1 MIDEASIEF
10 LKDNIISKNTSEYF
24 EEVYSCYV
32 HRNYR
37 SAVVMLWSVVV
48 LDVVEKLEILDSLYG
63 DTKAKEILKIIK
75 SRKEANRKSSIWELE
90 IVEKVSNE
98 TDLIDITDFVN
109 LKQIQE
115 QRHLSAHPIIKDD
128 ISLYSPNKD
137 TTRAM
142 IRSALEVLLTKP
154 PMYAKK
160 IVDNITNDLAK
171 NRGVFEND
179 PQTLKSYVEEKFL
192 KKMSIKT
199 KTKVYRSFWKLVMQL
214 DNEDTSRY
222 RNVTYAFLKVL
233 ADSCKAEII
242 DTMERDPNYYS
253 KVDEDYKLIPTLI
266 EFLSEVPELYK
277 TLNNDIKTL
286 IDSRIASDSDLKP
299 ISYFK
304 HSTLQEHYAYLKV
317 EFEHNNGSKNIPYE
331 RWERLKNRSDSL
343 EMESEFVKF
352 LGRYYSNCGTFDRA
366 NVTCNVII
374 NLLGQ
379 LEIENIIY
387 ILELAD
393 DNDQTY
399 GRSGAGR
406 DYRIIRAHII
416 ERAPEFDFEHIPN
429 FNSRSK

>member
-10 LKDNIISKNTSEYF
+10 LKDNIFSKNTSEYF
-24 EEVYSCYV
+24 EEVYSSYV

-48 LDVVEKLEILDSLYG
+48 LDVVEKLEVLDSLYG

-90 IVEKVSNE
+90 IIEKVSNE

-160 IVDNITNDLAK
+160 IVDNIINDLVK
-171 NRGVFEND
+171 NRGTFEND
-179 PQTLKSYVEEKFL
+179 QQTLKGYVEEKFL
-192 KKMSIKT
+192 NKMSMKT

-214 DNEDTSRY
+214 DNEDAREN
-222 RNVTYAFLKVL
+222 RKVTYGFLKVL
-233 ADSCKAEII
+233 ADSCESEVI
-242 DTMERDPNYYS
+242 DAMERDPNYYS
-253 KVDEDYKLIPTLI
+253 KVDEDYNLVPTLI
-266 EFLSEVPELYK
+266 EFLSEVPALYK
-277 TLNNDIKTL
+277 TLNQDIKTL
-286 IDSRIASDSDLKP
+286 IERKIANNSDLKP
-299 ISYFK
+299 IGYFK
-304 HSTLQEHYAYLKV
+304 RSTLQEHYEYLEA
-317 EFEHNNGSKNIPYE
+317 EFERSNGAKNIPYE
-331 RWERLKNRSDSL
+331 RWERLRNRSDSL
-343 EMESEFVKF
+343 EMENEFTKF

-366 NVTCNVII
+366 NETCNVII
-374 NLLGQ
+374 NMLDKLT
-379 LEIENIIY
+379 IEDITY
-387 ILELAD
+387 ILNLAD
-393 DNDQTY
+393 NNNQTY
-399 GRSGAGR
+399 SRANAGR
-406 DYRIIRAHII
+406 DYRIIRKHIM
-416 ERAPEFDFEHIPN
+416 ETEPEYDFNQIPN
-429 FNSRSK
+429 FNSRSL

>member
-10 LKDNIISKNTSEYF
+10 LKENIFSKNTSEYF

-48 LDVVEKLEILDSLYG
+48 LDVVEKLETLDSLYG
-63 DTKAKEILKIIK
+63 DAKAKEILGTIK
-75 SRKEANRKSSIWELE
+75 DRKEKDRKNSIWELE
-90 IVEKVSNE
+90 IIEKVSLG

-160 IVDNITNDLAK
+160 IINNIMNDLVK
-171 NRGVFEND
+171 NRNAFEND
-179 PQTLKSYVEEKFL
+179 EQTLKNYVEGKFL
-192 KKMSIKT
+192 EQMSTKT
-199 KTKVYRSFWKLVMQL
+199 KTKVYKIFWKLVMQL
-214 DNEDTSRY
+214 DDEEARKNRKLGYS
-222 RNVTYAFLKVL
+222 FLKVL
-233 ADSCKAEII
+233 AEGCEAEII

-253 KVDEDYKLIPTLI
+253 KVDEDYNLIPTLI
-266 EFLSEVPELYK
+266 EFLSEIPTLYD
-277 TLNNDIKTL
+277 TLNQDIKTL
-286 IDSRIASDSDLKP
+286 IDSKITDSSDLKP

-304 HSTLQEHYAYLKV
+304 RDSLQEHYEYLQE
-317 EFEHNNGSKNIPYE
+317 EFKRSAGAKNIPYE
-331 RWERLKNRSDSL
+331 RWERLMNRNDSL
-343 EMESEFVKF
+343 EMEKEFTKF
-352 LGRYYSNCGTFDRA
+352 LGLYYSNSGTFDRA
-366 NVTCNVII
+366 NETCNTII
-374 NLLGQ
+374 NLLNR
-379 LEIENIIY
+379 LKIEDIAY
-387 ILELAD
+387 ILKLAD

-399 GRSGAGR
+399 GRYSAGQE
-406 DYRIIRAHII
+406 YKIIRAHII
-416 ERAPEFDFEHIPN
+416 KTEPDFDFDQMPN
-429 FNSRSK
+429 FNIRSQ